1 MFEAKKMSK
10 VISMNSSVEHQ
21 ELIADI
27 KETLKKTEDD
37 LFVHAVNL
45 CSCIAWRDWCET
57 REEGEFEFDMDMI
70 KESGDKNAVM
80 LVEMME
86 RLNELYLNLQ

>member
-1 MFEAKKMSK
+1 
-10 VISMNSSVEHQ
+10 MNSSVEYQ
-21 ELIADI
+21 ELLADI

-45 CSCIAWRDWCET
+45 CSCISWRDWCES
-57 REEGEFEFDMDMI
+57 REEGEFEFDTDMI
-70 KESGDKNAVM
+70 KESGDENALL

-86 RLNELYLNLQ
+86 RLKLKLKKEHKRH